1 MDNAVCETSPL
12 EGKTL
17 DEVNAELEAL
27 TPEERV
33 AWAIEHLPGEHALSS
48 SFGIQSAMLLHMVTQ
63 VKPDIPVILTDTGY
77 LFDETYR
84 FIDEM
89 TERLNLNLKVYKAE
103 MSPAWQ
109 ETRYGKRWE
118 QGVEGIEDYNKQNK
132 VEPMQRALTELNI
145 GTWFAGLRRE
155 QSRSRADLGVLRIQ
169 NGRYKV
175 HPVINWRNK
184 DVYQYLKKHNLPYH
198 PLWDKG
204 YMSVGDWHTS
214 QPLLPGM
221 TEEETRFNGLKREC
235 GLHD

>member
-109 ETRYGKRWE
+109 EARYGKRWE
-118 QGVEGIEDYNKQNK
+118 QGIEGIEDYNKQNK

>member
-1 MDNAVCETSPL
+1 MDNAVCEKSPL

-17 DEVNAELEAL
+17 DQVNAELEAL
-27 TPEERV
+27 TPQERV
-33 AWAIEHLPGEHALSS
+33 VWAMENLPGEHALSS

-77 LFDETYR
+77 LFEETYR

-89 TERLNLNLKVYKAE
+89 VERLNLNLKVYRAE

-109 ETRYGKRWE
+109 EARYGKRWE

-132 VEPMQRALTELNI
+132 VEPMQRALSELNI

-184 DVYQYLKKHNLPYH
+184 DVYQYLKKYDLPYH

-221 TEEETRFNGLKREC
+221 TEEETRFHGLKREC
-235 GLHD
+235 GLHE

>member
-17 DEVNAELEAL
+17 DEVNAELETL

-109 ETRYGKRWE
+109 EARYGKRWE
-118 QGVEGIEDYNKQNK
+118 QGIEGIEDYNKQNK

-184 DVYQYLKKHNLPYH
+184 DVYQYLKTHNLPYH

>member
-27 TPEERV
+27 MPEERV

-109 ETRYGKRWE
+109 EARYGKRWE
-118 QGVEGIEDYNKQNK
+118 QGIEGIEDYNKQNK